1 MASSIRVFEN
11 GDFFRLSLP
20 STRKRRFRGP
30 KTQVFENG
38 PSLEFFLKR
47 FFVWTDQKGGF

>member
-47 FFVWTDQKGGF
+47 FVWTDQNGGF